1 MIQGGTLV
9 TDSESTRAD
18 LLVRDGKIAA
28 IRSQLPNTTTIID
41 ARGKLVMPGG
51 IDSHVHLQHPIDR
64 LSIETADDFHTGT
77 VAAACGGVTSIV
89 DFALQRHG
97 ETLREAVSRR
107 LKDANG
113 KPVIDY
119 GFHIIV
125 TDVRDDVLEEIPA
138 LIEEGF
144 PSYKIYMTYA
154 DKVVRDDA
162 LLRLLEV
169 TAANDGLA

>member
-1 MIQGGTLV
+1 MKGELLIQGGTLV

-125 TDVRDDVLEEIPA
+125 TDVRDHVLDDRLEPH
-138 LIEEGF
+138 EG
-144 PSYKIYMTYA
+144 
-154 DKVVRDDA
+154 
-162 LLRLLEV
+162 
-169 TAANDGLA
+169 TAAKKQDVRRVDLQAGADGLAGL